1 MNFFLNH
8 ALTSLNIAL
17 TPQNRFLM
25 IIEKQILIIWNVS
38 YKSSSDSP
46 SVQVLRQQIRVLWGV
61 KACADLGKVADV
73 ILECSLMGVLWFFLA
88 FSYIFHGRF
97 GGVSWLFHVCFMGGS
112 WMYHIISLLFYRC
125 VFRGCWEFVSR
136 VSLGLSKVF

>member
-8 ALTSLNIAL
+8 AQISLNTTQNIFL
-17 TPQNRFLM
+17 T
-25 IIEKQILIIWNVS
+25 IIEKYILIIWNIS
-38 YKSSSDSP
+38 WRSSSNSP
-46 SVQVLRQQIRVLWGV
+46 SVQVLRQQIRGLGGGV

-73 ILECSLMGVLWFFLA
+73 IIECSLMGILWFFLA

-112 WMYHIISLLFYRC
+112 WMYHIISLSFYRC

-136 VSLGLSKVF
+136 VFLGLSKVF